1 MPNKDRKKELT
12 RQTIIRVK
20 EKIAALDLT
29 EAEVLQR
36 MTEAGETTSATTVHR
51 FLADGSEDTGGFNY
65 SLTVKPFA
73 RVFLE
78 LSSAPVDV
86 ATLDTETEKDLAALD
101 NIIQLKNFQIDSLE
115 SELATSRRSID
126 FLKEQVDFKERQMTT
141 KDAQIAAKDTQLD
154 ERAGYLRDKDAQIAS
169 LKDELAMQKKISRRL
184 FTVWCATLLA
194 LIVALMSDS
203 ILRLL

>member
-1 MPNKDRKKELT
+1 MPKNEEKKELT

-29 EAEVLQR
+29 AAEVLQR
-36 MTEAGETTSATTVHR
+36 MTDAGETTSATTVHR

-78 LSSAPVDV
+78 LSSAPVDM
-86 ATLDTETEKDLAALD
+86 ATLDTEAEKDLAALD

-115 SELATSRRSID
+115 TELATSRRSIN
-126 FLKEQVDFKERQMTT
+126 FLKEQVAIKDKHLDS
-141 KDAQIAAKDTQLD
+141 KDAQIAAKDNQLD
-154 ERAGYLRDKDAQIAS
+154 ERAGYLRDKDDQISS
-169 LKDELAMQKKISRRL
+169 LKDELATQKKISRRL
-184 FTVWCATLLA
+184 FSVWCFTLLA
-194 LIVALMSDS
+194 LIAALVSDS